1 MAQGKY
7 LIWTKGTTCG
17 SACEAETKE
26 ERSSVA
32 RMCHVIAASGRS
44 KGQNKSTKV
53 FFLRSFFRKKE

>member
-32 RMCHVIAASGRS
+32 RMCQVIAASGRS
-44 KGQNKSTKV
+44 KGQNKSTKG
-53 FFLRSFFRKKE
+53 FFP